1 MIFGYFPTGW
11 NNPKKKKKI
20 LWPSYTTTLYMKSI
34 NSDLET
40 GSDVWQPDCKSVKN
54 VGKSYGVFQPLVNS
68 QKWVTVERLW
78 NCKSISPGLHWSS
91 QSSSSD
97 PSLQSISPSHTWLYS
112 THSRPS
118 LQGLVPTRHLKSAV
132 AVVLVAMVEHP
143 TSSEPSRQWER
154 PSQTRASSIHF
165 LLSLQR
171 KSPVW
176 IQHSILGMTTSWR
189 RRKTRNKSN
198 KKGGEERGG

>member
-1 MIFGYFPTGW
+1 MTIIHY
-11 NNPKKKKKI
+11 N
-20 LWPSYTTTLYMKSI
+20 TLYEIYQFRSR
-34 NSDLET
+34 DW
-40 GSDVWQPDCKSVKN
+40 VWRLAISEKFGQKF
-54 VGKSYGVFQPLVNS
+54 YGVFQPLVNS

-118 LQGLVPTRHLKSAV
+118 LQGLVPTRHLKRAV

-176 IQHSILGMTTSWR
+176 IQLSILGIMTSWR
-189 RRKTRNKSN
+189 RRKTRVIKKEV
-198 KKGGEERGG
+198 KKGEDKNKEHEENKNSSNNEVREKQGQE